1 MGIEKDVEKN
11 AYDAVEY
18 PSYAFPD
25 THPDH
30 LAAMALLYGLE
41 PPPVESCRVLEV
53 GCNEGANLIPMAYA
67 IPGGQFVGFDL
78 ASLPI
83 SRGQERIQTLGLKNI
98 RIFQADLM
106 EVGSDLGEFD
116 YIIAHG
122 LYAWIPEPVRD
133 GLLAL
138 CKRHLSPNGV
148 AFISYNAL
156 PGGYLR
162 MMTRD
167 MMLVRT
173 RGIADPDQQVKEG
186 VDFIRLLAETRKEG
200 SLYRGLL
207 EEQLKRLSKN
217 NAHAIYHDDF
227 SGAYRPVY
235 FAQFVD
241 HAKKHGLQYLTDAE
255 LPPPNDPCFDANF
268 QNGIKNAVAGDLI
281 AQEQMVDFARMRM
294 FRETLLCHAERP
306 LKHSFPAELFRRLL
320 FASSLVMIPNEA
332 EDAEGVRRYA
342 LGDGSTKLCCDQP
355 ATIAILDKLIPTWPH
370 ALTFD
375 DIAPAL
381 AENGISD
388 SRGSTMLLLQ
398 MAVSKMVELHAW
410 RPALAAAVAEK
421 PRASATSRQ
430 EAHLHDRAATLWHFQ
445 VQLTDETGRYFLQ
458 LLDGTRNHDT
468 LLEALKVK
476 FPAIPVEELQQAM
489 ERNLK
494 FIYRAALLEA

>member
-1 MGIEKDVEKN
+1 MQVEKD

-67 IPGGQFVGFDL
+67 IPGGEFVGFDL
-78 ASLPI
+78 AGLPVA
-83 SRGQERIQTLGLKNI
+83 RAQERTQELGLKNI
-98 RIFQADLM
+98 RIFQANLLDASP
-106 EVGSDLGEFD
+106 ELGEFD

-138 CKRHLSPNGV
+138 CKRHLAPNGV

-162 MMTRD
+162 MMARD
-167 MMLVRT
+167 MMLFRT
-173 RGIADPDQQVKEG
+173 RGIEDPEHRLSQGIE
-186 VDFIRLLAETRKEG
+186 FIRLLAETRTEG
-200 SLYRGLL
+200 TLYRELL
-207 EEQLKRLSKN
+207 EEQAKRLGKN
-217 NAHAIYHDDF
+217 NPHAVYHDDF
-227 SGAYRPVY
+227 SPAYRPVY
-235 FAQFVD
+235 FSQFVE
-241 HAKKHGLQYLTDAE
+241 HAKMHGLQYLTDAE
-255 LPPPNDPCFDANF
+255 LPPPNDPCFNANF
-268 QNGIKNAVAGDLI
+268 QNGIKSAVAGDLI

-320 FASSLVMIPNEA
+320 FASSLVSIPNEA
-332 EDAEGVRRYA
+332 DDAEGVRRYA
-342 LGDGSTKLCCDQP
+342 FGDGSTKLCCDQP
-355 ATIAILDKLIPTWPH
+355 ATIAVLDKLIPAWPH

-375 DIAPAL
+375 DIAPEL

-388 SRGSTMLLLQ
+388 PRGETMLLLQ

-410 RPALAAAVAEK
+410 SPTLAAGVAEQPK
-421 PRASATSRQ
+421 ATATSRQ
-430 EAHLHDRAATLWHFQ
+430 EAHLHDHAATLWHFQ

-468 LLEALKVK
+468 LLEALKAK
-476 FPAIPVEELQQAM
+476 FPAIPLEDLKQSM
-489 ERNLK
+489 EQNLK

>member
-1 MGIEKDVEKN
+1 M
-11 AYDAVEY
+11 
-18 PSYAFPD
+18 
-25 THPDH
+25 
-30 LAAMALLYGLE
+30 GLE

-83 SRGQERIQTLGLKNI
+83 SRGQERIQALGMKNI
-98 RIFQADLM
+98 RLFQADLM
-106 EVGSDLGEFD
+106 NVSSELGEFD

-138 CKRHLSPNGV
+138 CERHLSPNGV

-173 RGIADPDQQVKEG
+173 RGIADPERQVREG
-186 VDFIRLLAETRKEG
+186 VDFIRLLAETRTEG
-200 SLYRGLL
+200 SLYRALL

-217 NAHAIYHDDF
+217 NAHALYHDDF
-227 SGAYRPVY
+227 SAAYRPVY

-268 QNGIKNAVAGDLI
+268 QNSIRGATGGDLI

-294 FRETLLCHAERP
+294 FRETLLSRAE
-306 LKHSFPAELFRRLL
+306 
-320 FASSLVMIPNEA
+320 
-332 EDAEGVRRYA
+332 
-342 LGDGSTKLCCDQP
+342 
-355 ATIAILDKLIPTWPH
+355 
-370 ALTFD
+370 
-375 DIAPAL
+375 
-381 AENGISD
+381 
-388 SRGSTMLLLQ
+388 
-398 MAVSKMVELHAW
+398 
-410 RPALAAAVAEK
+410 
-421 PRASATSRQ
+421 
-430 EAHLHDRAATLWHFQ
+430 
-445 VQLTDETGRYFLQ
+445 
-458 LLDGTRNHDT
+458 
-468 LLEALKVK
+468 
-476 FPAIPVEELQQAM
+476 
-489 ERNLK
+489 
-494 FIYRAALLEA
+494 